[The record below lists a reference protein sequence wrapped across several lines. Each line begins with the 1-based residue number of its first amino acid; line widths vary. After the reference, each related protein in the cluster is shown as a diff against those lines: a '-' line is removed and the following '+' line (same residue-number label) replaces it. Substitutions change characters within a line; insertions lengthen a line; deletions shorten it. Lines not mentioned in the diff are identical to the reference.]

1 MAFRT
6 DDAWPAFN
14 YLKKTSDGLAVPT
27 TVLNI
32 FTDYDY
38 NRSVITIAAHV
49 DYLAK
54 SVVAAS
60 TLAAQQIDM
69 TKHNG
74 IHPRLGAVDLIPIHP
89 LSTAVSLEKCGNIA
103 NDIACQ
109 LVDKIDGFSCFLFG
123 SADEEKK
130 SLVDRR
136 KEIGWFRGHSSVDYE
151 SGTSD
156 LGSKCKRF
164 GITGIGA
171 SYYVMN
177 CNVTIKTQD
186 LAVGRRIAKAI
197 RGTSPGGLNGVQAM
211 AFPHRG
217 NIEVACNVESYQTT
231 AEENEK
237 SVSNPRQTTEQIG
250 CESTENT
257 EAIRKEWIYS
267 SPQTIEQRVA
277 ELARNE
283 GIELV
288 GTALVGFTPDK
299 AYELAIKNL
308 REGNSERWK
317 IQKVEHM

>member
-1 MAFRT
+1 
-6 DDAWPAFN
+6 
-14 YLKKTSDGLAVPT
+14 
-27 TVLNI
+27 
-32 FTDYDY
+32 
-38 NRSVITIAAHV
+38 
-49 DYLAK
+49 
-54 SVVAAS
+54 
-60 TLAAQQIDM
+60 
-69 TKHNG
+69 
-74 IHPRLGAVDLIPIHP
+74 
-89 LSTAVSLEKCGNIA
+89 
-103 NDIACQ
+103 IACQ

-136 KEIGWFRGHSSVDYE
+136 KEIGWFRDIQVLT
-151 SGTSD
+151 TSLELLIWVQNVKD
-156 LGSKCKRF
+156 LELL
-164 GITGIGA
+164 
-171 SYYVMN
+171 
-177 CNVTIKTQD
+177 D

-317 IQKVEHM
+317 TQKVEHM